1 MAKLGIIPEFIP
13 RYRSTYFSHIFSG
26 GYSAG
31 YYVYLWAA
39 VLDTDA
45 FNAFKET
52 GDLFNPEV
60 AARFRE
66 LLAKSGADEG
76 MNIYKKF
83 RGKDPSI
90 EPLLEKRG
98 LKVN

>member
-1 MAKLGIIPEFIP
+1 MCANLKTSRWQILVLSPSLFHVTGVPI
-13 RYRSTYFSHIFSG
+13 SHIFSLVDIQQ
-26 GYSAG
+26 G

-76 MNIYKKF
+76 MKCIRNSVVKIHQ
-83 RGKDPSI
+83 
-90 EPLLEKRG
+90 
-98 LKVN
+98 

>member
-1 MAKLGIIPEFIP
+1 MEEIYP
-13 RYRSTYFSHIFSG
+13 RYRTSYFNHIMG

-45 FNAFKET
+45 FNAFKES
-52 GDLFNPEV
+52 GDLFNPEL
-60 AARFRE
+60 AAKFRE
-66 LLAKSGADEG
+66 LLAKSGAAEG
-76 MNIYKKF
+76 MDVYRKF
-83 RGKDPSI
+83 RGQDPSI

-98 LKVN
+98 LK